1 MHVTYGFVYYFAI
14 LMVILTVGL
23 VIFFFRKARKIV
35 FDFLDNSKILDNQI
49 LHAAI
54 YISFVVIGIILID
67 SVWTYSSLSRN
78 L

>member
-14 LMVILTVGL
+14 FMVILTLSLSV
-23 VIFFFRKARKIV
+23 FFFRKIRKFV

-49 LHAAI
+49 LKASI
-54 YISFVVIGIILID
+54 YISFVVIGIILVD
-67 SVWTYSSLSRN
+67 SIWTYSSLSRN